1 MTLLTYKGYLGS
13 VEFDQDER
21 LFYGKLA
28 YIRALVSYEATD
40 AEGLVRAFREAV
52 DDYLDQCRAQ
62 GVAPESPLKGSFN
75 VRIGPDLHRRAVIAA
90 KRAGLSL
97 NAFVT
102 RALESAVDRA
112 SEPSA
117 SRLEEV

>member
-1 MTLLTYKGYLGS
+1 MTLLTYKDYLGS
-13 VEFDQDER
+13 IEFDQDER

-62 GVAPESPLKGSFN
+62 GVVPESPLKGSFN

-90 KRAGLSL
+90 NRAGLSL